1 MSGTV
6 QGATQKA
13 ATERYEAFLRVSQN
27 LISIRSSEE
36 LFRLLAGELR
46 AVGNFYDMGVDIQLR
61 YEQTR
66 ESSVMS
72 RSPQDKR
79 IGAPL
84 GGQR

>member
-1 MSGTV
+1 MSDLDQSAAG
-6 QGATQKA
+6 KA
-13 ATERYEAFLRVSQN
+13 ANQRYEALFRVSQT
-27 LISIRSSEE
+27 LISMRSSEE